1 MSCKDKFLTRSEFC
15 LLVAAMSDGLEQVD
29 VPTPAIVK
37 PFELWTGKQLFS
49 CLIRPNARTK

>member
-1 MSCKDKFLTRSEFC
+1 MSSKDKFLTRSEFC

-37 PFELWTGKQLFS
+37 VEWGKA
-49 CLIRPNARTK
+49 CDKVAPT